1 MPLSSSPFGSE
12 PFTHFDLGVDA
23 LVSPHEIAEMDEPWI
38 PGQRSRAVRSEQQPM
53 APLDGR
59 LAPWAAELQLPGL

>member
-23 LVSPHEIAEMDEPWI
+23 LVSPREIAEMDEPWI
-38 PGQRSRAVRSEQQPM
+38 PGQWTPEDRGQHQPL
-53 APLDGR
+53 APLDGG